1 MGIFDKIK
9 KLFKKEDQDKLEQEK
24 LEKKSLIKQLETEP
38 EPEQELKENIEHDKT
53 NATLDTE

>member
-24 LEKKSLIKQLETEP
+24 LEKKSLIKQLEP
-38 EPEQELKENIEHDKT
+38 RRIALSIF
-53 NATLDTE
+53 